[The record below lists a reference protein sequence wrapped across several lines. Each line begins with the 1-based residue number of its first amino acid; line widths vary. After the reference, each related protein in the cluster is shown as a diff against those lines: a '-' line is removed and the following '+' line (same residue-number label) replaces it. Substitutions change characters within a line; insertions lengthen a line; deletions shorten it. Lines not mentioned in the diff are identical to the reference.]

1 MVLPNKMEELSRR
14 KEVVMKSSRNFLF
27 AMLVLFV
34 LFCLL
39 QINLPKKFVW
49 SPTFSHVD
57 KQPLGCFVFDSVL
70 TQSLPNGYHVTKK
83 TFFQLDQEHAK
94 EKISVLMVVNQQ
106 DLKQLDVKYLCNIA
120 RRGGKVMVVASSS
133 FDDGRNADT
142 VVGDT
147 VGGGKMEEV
156 SVSDDSHENP
166 FVDELERTFKVKIED
181 GMYFSLRGILSG
193 LRAHDNDMYD
203 TIYWNNRETMYAVQ
217 PYRMFYNMVG
227 GTLFVD
233 SVPKVKR
240 LAYTLSTA
248 GYDYKYDS
256 LYVGDFTRFDT
267 IVDKKER
274 IERIDTFAI
283 KKVPAAVSV
292 PYGKGEVIFV
302 SSPLLF
308 TNYGMLE
315 GNTFVYIF
323 RLMSYL
329 ADLPVY
335 RTEAYVKT
343 DAMLVAEQSPFREFI
358 KRPPLRWALY
368 LALLGV
374 VLFMIFTARRRQRV
388 IPIMSKPANR
398 SLEFI
403 QLIGTLYYQRKD
415 HVDLVRKK
423 FKLFA
428 EELRKTAGV
437 DISDVNTDDRE
448 YLLLAEKTGM
458 NCDRLKKVIR
468 QIRLVLH
475 SEDNISVEEMRSLI
489 DAMDT
494 IVRHAKNG

>member
-1 MVLPNKMEELSRR
+1 MVLQNKMEEVSRR

-39 QINLPKKFVW
+39 QVNLPKKFVW

-142 VVGDT
+142 VV
-147 VGGGKMEEV
+147 
-156 SVSDDSHENP
+156 
-166 FVDELERTFKVKIED
+166 VDELERTFKVKIED
-181 GMYFSLRGILSG
+181 GIYFSLRGILSG
-193 LRAHDNDMYD
+193 LKAHDNDMYD
-203 TIYWNNRETMYAVQ
+203 TIYWNNRETMYAAQ
-217 PYRMFYNMVG
+217 SYRMFYNMVG

-248 GYDYKYDS
+248 GYDYKHDS

-283 KKVPAAVSV
+283 KKIPAAVSV

-458 NCDRLKKVIR
+458 NSDRLKKVIR

-475 SEDNISVEEMRSLI
+475 SEGNISVEEMRSLI

>member
-1 MVLPNKMEELSRR
+1 
-14 KEVVMKSSRNFLF
+14 MKSSRNFLF

-39 QINLPKKFVW
+39 QVNLPKKFVW

-57 KQPLGCFVFDSVL
+57 KQPFGCFVFDSVL

-94 EKISVLMVVNQQ
+94 EKISVLMVVDQQ
-106 DLKQLDVKYLCNIA
+106 NLKQLDVKYLCNIA
-120 RRGGKVMVVASSS
+120 RRGGKVMVVASGS

-142 VVGDT
+142 VV
-147 VGGGKMEEV
+147 
-156 SVSDDSHENP
+156 
-166 FVDELERTFKVKIED
+166 VDELERTFNVRIED
-181 GMYFSLRGILSG
+181 GTYFSLRGILAG
-193 LRAHDNDMYD
+193 LKAHDNDMYD
-203 TIYWNNRETMYAVQ
+203 TIYWNNRETMYAAQ
-217 PYRMFYNMVG
+217 SYRMFYNMVG

-248 GYDYKYDS
+248 GYDYRHDS
-256 LYVGDFTRFDT
+256 LYVGDFTGFDT
-267 IVDKKER
+267 IVDEKER

-315 GNTFVYIF
+315 GNTSVYIF

-458 NCDRLKKVIR
+458 NSDRLKKVIR

-475 SEDNISVEEMRSLI
+475 SEGNISVEEMRSLI

>member
-1 MVLPNKMEELSRR
+1 
-14 KEVVMKSSRNFLF
+14 MKSSRNFLF

-39 QINLPKKFVW
+39 QVNLPKKFVW

-94 EKISVLMVVNQQ
+94 EKISVLMVVDQHN
-106 DLKQLDVKYLCNIA
+106 LKQLDVKYLCNIA

-142 VVGDT
+142 VV
-147 VGGGKMEEV
+147 
-156 SVSDDSHENP
+156 
-166 FVDELERTFKVKIED
+166 VDELERTFKVRIED
-181 GMYFSLRGILSG
+181 GMYFSLRGILAG
-193 LRAHDNDMYD
+193 LKAHDNDMYD
-203 TIYWNNRETMYAVQ
+203 TIYWNNRETMYAAQ
-217 PYRMFYNMVG
+217 PYKMFYNMVG

-248 GYDYKYDS
+248 GYDYKLDS
-256 LYVGDFTRFDT
+256 LYVGDFTGFDT
-267 IVDKKER
+267 IVDEKER

-283 KKVPAAVSV
+283 KKVPTAVSV

-368 LALLGV
+368 LSLLGV

-388 IPIMSKPANR
+388 IPIISKPANR

-458 NCDRLKKVIR
+458 NSDRLKKVIR

-475 SEDNISVEEMRSLI
+475 SEGNISVEEMRSLI

>member
-1 MVLPNKMEELSRR
+1 
-14 KEVVMKSSRNFLF
+14 
-27 AMLVLFV
+27 MLVLFV

-39 QINLPKKFVW
+39 QVNLPKKFVW

-94 EKISVLMVVNQQ
+94 EKISVLMVVDQQ
-106 DLKQLDVKYLCNIA
+106 NLKQLDVKYLCNIA

-142 VVGDT
+142 VV
-147 VGGGKMEEV
+147 
-156 SVSDDSHENP
+156 
-166 FVDELERTFKVKIED
+166 VDELERTFNVRIED
-181 GMYFSLRGILSG
+181 GTYFSLRGILAG
-193 LRAHDNDMYD
+193 LKAHDNDMYD
-203 TIYWNNRETMYAVQ
+203 TIYWNNRETMYAAQ
-217 PYRMFYNMVG
+217 SYRMFYNMVG

-248 GYDYKYDS
+248 GYDYKHDS
-256 LYVGDFTRFDT
+256 LYVGDFTGFDT
-267 IVDKKER
+267 IVDEKER

-283 KKVPAAVSV
+283 KKVPTAVSV

-315 GNTFVYIF
+315 GNTSVYIF

-458 NCDRLKKVIR
+458 NSDRLKKVIR

-475 SEDNISVEEMRSLI
+475 SEGNISVEEMRSLI

>member
-1 MVLPNKMEELSRR
+1 
-14 KEVVMKSSRNFLF
+14 
-27 AMLVLFV
+27 MLVLFV

-39 QINLPKKFVW
+39 QVNLPKKFVW

-94 EKISVLMVVNQQ
+94 EKISVLMVVDQQ
-106 DLKQLDVKYLCNIA
+106 NLKQLDVKYLCNIA
-120 RRGGKVMVVASSS
+120 RRGGKVMVVASGS

-142 VVGDT
+142 VV
-147 VGGGKMEEV
+147 
-156 SVSDDSHENP
+156 
-166 FVDELERTFKVKIED
+166 VDELERTFKVRIED
-181 GMYFSLRGILSG
+181 GTYFSLRGILAG
-193 LRAHDNDMYD
+193 LKAHDNDMYD
-203 TIYWNNRETMYAVQ
+203 TIYWNNRETMYAAQ

-248 GYDYKYDS
+248 GYDYRQDS
-256 LYVGDFTRFDT
+256 LYVGDFTGFDT
-267 IVDKKER
+267 IVDEKER

-283 KKVPAAVSV
+283 KKIPVAVSV

-388 IPIMSKPANR
+388 IPILSKPANR

-448 YLLLAEKTGM
+448 YLFLAEKTGM
-458 NCDRLKKVIR
+458 NSDRLKKVIR

-475 SEDNISVEEMRSLI
+475 SEGNISVEEMRSLI

>member
-1 MVLPNKMEELSRR
+1 
-14 KEVVMKSSRNFLF
+14 MKSSRNFLF
-27 AMLVLFV
+27 AMLGLFV

-39 QINLPKKFVW
+39 QVNLPKKFVW

-142 VVGDT
+142 VV
-147 VGGGKMEEV
+147 
-156 SVSDDSHENP
+156 
-166 FVDELERTFKVKIED
+166 VDELERTFKVKIED
-181 GMYFSLRGILSG
+181 GIYFSLRGILSG
-193 LRAHDNDMYD
+193 LKAHDNDMYD
-203 TIYWNNRETMYAVQ
+203 TIYWNNRETMYAAQ
-217 PYRMFYNMVG
+217 SYRMFYNMVG

-283 KKVPAAVSV
+283 KKVPTAVSV

-415 HVDLVRKK
+415 HGDLVRKK

-458 NCDRLKKVIR
+458 NSDRLKKVIR

-475 SEDNISVEEMRSLI
+475 SEGNISVEEMRSLI

>member
-1 MVLPNKMEELSRR
+1 
-14 KEVVMKSSRNFLF
+14 MKSSRNFLF

-39 QINLPKKFVW
+39 QVNLPKKFVW

-57 KQPLGCFVFDSVL
+57 KQPFGCFVFDSVL

-94 EKISVLMVVNQQ
+94 EKISVLMVVDQQ

-133 FDDGRNADT
+133 FDDGRNTDT
-142 VVGDT
+142 VV
-147 VGGGKMEEV
+147 
-156 SVSDDSHENP
+156 
-166 FVDELERTFKVKIED
+166 VDELERTFKVRIED
-181 GMYFSLRGILSG
+181 GTYFSLRGILAG
-193 LRAHDNDMYD
+193 LKAHDNDMYD
-203 TIYWNNRETMYAVQ
+203 TIYWNNRETMYAAQ
-217 PYRMFYNMVG
+217 SYRMFYNMVG

-248 GYDYKYDS
+248 GYDYRQDS
-256 LYVGDFTRFDT
+256 LYVGDFTGFDT
-267 IVDKKER
+267 IVDEKER

-283 KKVPAAVSV
+283 KKIPVAVSV

-458 NCDRLKKVIR
+458 NSDRLKKVIR

-475 SEDNISVEEMRSLI
+475 SEGNISVEEMRSLI

>member
-1 MVLPNKMEELSRR
+1 
-14 KEVVMKSSRNFLF
+14 MKSSRNFLF
-27 AMLVLFV
+27 VMLVLFV

-39 QINLPKKFVW
+39 QVNLPKKFVW

-94 EKISVLMVVNQQ
+94 EKISVLMVVDQQ
-106 DLKQLDVKYLCNIA
+106 NLKQLDVKYLCNIA

-142 VVGDT
+142 VV
-147 VGGGKMEEV
+147 
-156 SVSDDSHENP
+156 
-166 FVDELERTFKVKIED
+166 VDELERTFNVRIED
-181 GMYFSLRGILSG
+181 GTYFSLRGILAG
-193 LRAHDNDMYD
+193 LKAHDNDMYD
-203 TIYWNNRETMYAVQ
+203 TIYWNNRETMYAAQ
-217 PYRMFYNMVG
+217 SYRMFYNMVG

-248 GYDYKYDS
+248 GYDYRQDS
-256 LYVGDFTRFDT
+256 LYVGDFTGFDT
-267 IVDKKER
+267 IVDEKER

-283 KKVPAAVSV
+283 KKVPTAVSV

-388 IPIMSKPANR
+388 IPILSKPANR

-458 NCDRLKKVIR
+458 NSDRLKKVIR

-475 SEDNISVEEMRSLI
+475 SEGNISVEEMRSLI

>member
-1 MVLPNKMEELSRR
+1 
-14 KEVVMKSSRNFLF
+14 MKSSRNFLF

-39 QINLPKKFVW
+39 QVNLPKKFVW

-57 KQPLGCFVFDSVL
+57 KQPFGCFVFDSVL

-94 EKISVLMVVNQQ
+94 EKISVLMVVDQQ

-120 RRGGKVMVVASSS
+120 RCGGKVMVVASSS

-142 VVGDT
+142 VV
-147 VGGGKMEEV
+147 
-156 SVSDDSHENP
+156 
-166 FVDELERTFKVKIED
+166 VDELERTFKVRIED
-181 GMYFSLRGILSG
+181 GMYFSLRGILAG
-193 LRAHDNDMYD
+193 LKAHDNDMYD
-203 TIYWNNRETMYAVQ
+203 TIYWNNRETMYAAQ
-217 PYRMFYNMVG
+217 SYRMFYNMVG

-240 LAYTLSTA
+240 LAYTLSTT
-248 GYDYKYDS
+248 GYDYKLDS
-256 LYVGDFTRFDT
+256 LYVGDFTGFDT
-267 IVDKKER
+267 IVDEKER

-283 KKVPAAVSV
+283 KKVPTAVSV

-315 GNTFVYIF
+315 GNTSVYIF

-458 NCDRLKKVIR
+458 NSDRLKKVIR

-475 SEDNISVEEMRSLI
+475 SEGNISVEEMRSLI

>member
-1 MVLPNKMEELSRR
+1 
-14 KEVVMKSSRNFLF
+14 MKSSRNFLF

-39 QINLPKKFVW
+39 QVNLPKKFVW

-57 KQPLGCFVFDSVL
+57 KQPFGCFVFDSVL

-94 EKISVLMVVNQQ
+94 EKISVLMVVDQQ

-142 VVGDT
+142 VV
-147 VGGGKMEEV
+147 
-156 SVSDDSHENP
+156 
-166 FVDELERTFKVKIED
+166 VDELERTFKVKIED
-181 GMYFSLRGILSG
+181 GLYFSLRGILSG
-193 LRAHDNDMYD
+193 LKAHDNDMYD
-203 TIYWNNRETMYAVQ
+203 TIYWNNRETMYAAQ
-217 PYRMFYNMVG
+217 SYRMFYNMVG

-248 GYDYKYDS
+248 GYDYRQDS
-256 LYVGDFTRFDT
+256 LYVGDFTSFDT
-267 IVDKKER
+267 IVDEKER

-315 GNTFVYIF
+315 GNTSVYIF

-458 NCDRLKKVIR
+458 NSDRLKKMIR

-475 SEDNISVEEMRSLI
+475 SEGNISVEEMRSLI

>member
-1 MVLPNKMEELSRR
+1 
-14 KEVVMKSSRNFLF
+14 MKSSRNFLF

-39 QINLPKKFVW
+39 QVNLPKKFVW

-57 KQPLGCFVFDSVL
+57 KQPFGCFVFDSVL

-94 EKISVLMVVNQQ
+94 EKISVLMVVDQQ
-106 DLKQLDVKYLCNIA
+106 NLKQLDVKYLCNIA

-142 VVGDT
+142 VV
-147 VGGGKMEEV
+147 
-156 SVSDDSHENP
+156 
-166 FVDELERTFKVKIED
+166 VDELERTFNVRIED
-181 GMYFSLRGILSG
+181 GTYFSLRGILAG
-193 LRAHDNDMYD
+193 LKAHDNDMYD
-203 TIYWNNRETMYAVQ
+203 TIYWNNRETMYAAQ

-248 GYDYKYDS
+248 GYDYRQDS
-256 LYVGDFTRFDT
+256 LYVGDFTGFDT
-267 IVDKKER
+267 IVDEKER

-283 KKVPAAVSV
+283 KKVPTAVSV

-315 GNTFVYIF
+315 GNTSVYIF

-388 IPIMSKPANR
+388 IPIISKPANR

-458 NCDRLKKVIR
+458 NSDRLKKVIR

-475 SEDNISVEEMRSLI
+475 SEGNISVEEMRSLI

>member
-1 MVLPNKMEELSRR
+1 
-14 KEVVMKSSRNFLF
+14 MKSSRNFLF

-39 QINLPKKFVW
+39 QVNLPKKFVW

-57 KQPLGCFVFDSVL
+57 KQPFGCFVFDSVL

-94 EKISVLMVVNQQ
+94 EKISVLMVVDQQ
-106 DLKQLDVKYLCNIA
+106 NLKQLDVKYLCNIA

-142 VVGDT
+142 VV
-147 VGGGKMEEV
+147 
-156 SVSDDSHENP
+156 
-166 FVDELERTFKVKIED
+166 VDELERTFKVRIED
-181 GMYFSLRGILSG
+181 GLYFSLRGILAG
-193 LRAHDNDMYD
+193 LKAHDNDMYD
-203 TIYWNNRETMYAVQ
+203 TIYWNNRETMYAAQ
-217 PYRMFYNMVG
+217 SYRMFYNMVG

-248 GYDYKYDS
+248 GYDYKHDS

-267 IVDKKER
+267 IVDEKER

-283 KKVPAAVSV
+283 KKVPTAVSV

-315 GNTFVYIF
+315 GNTSVYIF

-458 NCDRLKKVIR
+458 NSDRLKKVIR

-475 SEDNISVEEMRSLI
+475 SEGNISVEEMRSLI

>member
-1 MVLPNKMEELSRR
+1 MVPPNKMEELSRR

-27 AMLVLFV
+27 AMLVLFL

-39 QINLPKKFVW
+39 QVNLPKKFVW

-57 KQPLGCFVFDSVL
+57 KQPFGCFVFDSVL

-94 EKISVLMVVNQQ
+94 EKISVLMVVDQHN
-106 DLKQLDVKYLCNIA
+106 LKQLDVKYLCNIA

-142 VVGDT
+142 VV
-147 VGGGKMEEV
+147 
-156 SVSDDSHENP
+156 
-166 FVDELERTFKVKIED
+166 VDELERTFKVRIED
-181 GMYFSLRGILSG
+181 GMYFSLRGILAG
-193 LRAHDNDMYD
+193 LKAHDNDMYD
-203 TIYWNNRETMYAVQ
+203 TIYWNNRETMYAAQ
-217 PYRMFYNMVG
+217 SYRMFYNMVG

-248 GYDYKYDS
+248 GYDYKLDS
-256 LYVGDFTRFDT
+256 LYVGDFTGFDT
-267 IVDKKER
+267 IVDEKER

-283 KKVPAAVSV
+283 KKVPTAVSV

-315 GNTFVYIF
+315 GNTSVYIF

-458 NCDRLKKVIR
+458 NSDRLKKVIR

-475 SEDNISVEEMRSLI
+475 SEGNISVEEMRSLI

>member
-1 MVLPNKMEELSRR
+1 
-14 KEVVMKSSRNFLF
+14 
-27 AMLVLFV
+27 MLVLFV

-39 QINLPKKFVW
+39 QVNLPKKFVW

-57 KQPLGCFVFDSVL
+57 KQPFGCFVFDSVL

-94 EKISVLMVVNQQ
+94 EKISVLMVVDQQ
-106 DLKQLDVKYLCNIA
+106 NLKQLDVKYLCNIA

-142 VVGDT
+142 VV
-147 VGGGKMEEV
+147 
-156 SVSDDSHENP
+156 
-166 FVDELERTFKVKIED
+166 VDELERTFKVRIED
-181 GMYFSLRGILSG
+181 GTYFSLRGILSG
-193 LRAHDNDMYD
+193 LKAHDNDMYD
-203 TIYWNNRETMYAVQ
+203 TIYWNNRETMYAAQ
-217 PYRMFYNMVG
+217 SYRMFYNMVG

-248 GYDYKYDS
+248 GYDYRHDS
-256 LYVGDFTRFDT
+256 LYVGDFTSFDT
-267 IVDKKER
+267 IVDEKER

-283 KKVPAAVSV
+283 KKVPVAVSV

-323 RLMSYL
+323 RLISYL

-458 NCDRLKKVIR
+458 NSDRLKKVIR
-468 QIRLVLH
+468 QIRLALH
-475 SEDNISVEEMRSLI
+475 SEGNISVEEMRSLI

>member
-1 MVLPNKMEELSRR
+1 MVLQNKMEELPRR

-39 QINLPKKFVW
+39 QVNLPKKFVW

-94 EKISVLMVVNQQ
+94 EKISVLMVVDQQ
-106 DLKQLDVKYLCNIA
+106 NLKQLDVKYLCNIA
-120 RRGGKVMVVASSS
+120 RRGGKVMVVASGS

-142 VVGDT
+142 VV
-147 VGGGKMEEV
+147 
-156 SVSDDSHENP
+156 
-166 FVDELERTFKVKIED
+166 VDELERTFNVRIED
-181 GMYFSLRGILSG
+181 GTYFSLRGILSG
-193 LRAHDNDMYD
+193 LKAHDNDMYD
-203 TIYWNNRETMYAVQ
+203 TIYWNNRETMYAAQ
-217 PYRMFYNMVG
+217 SYRMFYNMVG

-283 KKVPAAVSV
+283 KKIPAAVSV

-415 HVDLVRKK
+415 HVNLVRKK

-458 NCDRLKKVIR
+458 NSDRLKKVIR

-475 SEDNISVEEMRSLI
+475 SEGNISVEEMRSLI

>member
-1 MVLPNKMEELSRR
+1 
-14 KEVVMKSSRNFLF
+14 MKSSRNFLF

-39 QINLPKKFVW
+39 QVNLPKKFVW

-57 KQPLGCFVFDSVL
+57 KQPFGCFVFDSVL

-94 EKISVLMVVNQQ
+94 ERISVLMVVDQQ
-106 DLKQLDVKYLCNIA
+106 NLKQLDVKYLCNIA

-142 VVGDT
+142 VV
-147 VGGGKMEEV
+147 
-156 SVSDDSHENP
+156 
-166 FVDELERTFKVKIED
+166 VDELERTFKVRIED
-181 GMYFSLRGILSG
+181 GLYFSLRGILSG
-193 LRAHDNDMYD
+193 LKAHDNDMYD
-203 TIYWNNRETMYAVQ
+203 TIYWNNRETMYAAQ
-217 PYRMFYNMVG
+217 SYRMFYNMVG

-240 LAYTLSTA
+240 LAYTLSAA
-248 GYDYKYDS
+248 GYDYKLDS

-267 IVDKKER
+267 IVDEKER

-283 KKVPAAVSV
+283 KKVPTAVSV

-315 GNTFVYIF
+315 GNTSVYIF

-458 NCDRLKKVIR
+458 NSDRLKKVIR

-475 SEDNISVEEMRSLI
+475 SEGNISVEEMRSLI

>member
-1 MVLPNKMEELSRR
+1 
-14 KEVVMKSSRNFLF
+14 MKSSRNFLF
-27 AMLVLFV
+27 VMLVLFV

-39 QINLPKKFVW
+39 QVNLPKKFVW

-94 EKISVLMVVNQQ
+94 EKISVLMVVDQQ
-106 DLKQLDVKYLCNIA
+106 NLKQLDVKYLCNIA

-142 VVGDT
+142 VV
-147 VGGGKMEEV
+147 
-156 SVSDDSHENP
+156 
-166 FVDELERTFKVKIED
+166 VDELERTFNVRIED
-181 GMYFSLRGILSG
+181 GTYFSLRGILAG
-193 LRAHDNDMYD
+193 LKAHDNDMYD
-203 TIYWNNRETMYAVQ
+203 TIYWNNRETMYAAQ
-217 PYRMFYNMVG
+217 SYRMFYNMVG

-248 GYDYKYDS
+248 GYDYKLDS
-256 LYVGDFTRFDT
+256 LYVGDFTSFDT
-267 IVDKKER
+267 IVDEKER

-283 KKVPAAVSV
+283 KKVPTAVSV

-458 NCDRLKKVIR
+458 NSDRLKKVIR

-475 SEDNISVEEMRSLI
+475 SEGNISVEEMRSLI

>member
-1 MVLPNKMEELSRR
+1 
-14 KEVVMKSSRNFLF
+14 
-27 AMLVLFV
+27 MLVLFV

-39 QINLPKKFVW
+39 QVNLPKKFVW

-94 EKISVLMVVNQQ
+94 EKISVLMVVDQQ
-106 DLKQLDVKYLCNIA
+106 NLKQLDVKYLCNIA

-142 VVGDT
+142 VV
-147 VGGGKMEEV
+147 
-156 SVSDDSHENP
+156 
-166 FVDELERTFKVKIED
+166 VDELERTFNVRIED
-181 GMYFSLRGILSG
+181 GTYFSLRGILAG
-193 LRAHDNDMYD
+193 LKVHDNDMYD
-203 TIYWNNRETMYAVQ
+203 TIYWNNRETMYAAQ
-217 PYRMFYNMVG
+217 SYRMFYNMVG

-248 GYDYKYDS
+248 GYDYKHDS
-256 LYVGDFTRFDT
+256 LYVGDFTGFDT
-267 IVDKKER
+267 IVDEKER

-283 KKVPAAVSV
+283 KKIPVAVSV

-458 NCDRLKKVIR
+458 NSDRLKKVIR

-475 SEDNISVEEMRSLI
+475 SEGNISVEEMRSLI

>member
-1 MVLPNKMEELSRR
+1 
-14 KEVVMKSSRNFLF
+14 
-27 AMLVLFV
+27 MLVLFV

-39 QINLPKKFVW
+39 QVNLPKKFVW

-83 TFFQLDQEHAK
+83 TFFQLDQEYAK
-94 EKISVLMVVNQQ
+94 EKISVLMVVDQQ
-106 DLKQLDVKYLCNIA
+106 NLKQLDVKYLCNIA

-142 VVGDT
+142 VV
-147 VGGGKMEEV
+147 
-156 SVSDDSHENP
+156 
-166 FVDELERTFKVKIED
+166 VDELERTFKVKIED
-181 GMYFSLRGILSG
+181 GTYFSLRGILSG
-193 LRAHDNDMYD
+193 LKAHDNDMYD
-203 TIYWNNRETMYAVQ
+203 TIYWNNRETMYAAQ
-217 PYRMFYNMVG
+217 SYRMFYNMVG

-248 GYDYKYDS
+248 GYDYRHDS
-256 LYVGDFTRFDT
+256 LYVGDFTGFDT

-283 KKVPAAVSV
+283 KKVPTAVSV

-458 NCDRLKKVIR
+458 NSDRLKKVIR

-475 SEDNISVEEMRSLI
+475 SEGNISVEEMRSLI

>member
-1 MVLPNKMEELSRR
+1 
-14 KEVVMKSSRNFLF
+14 MKSSRNFLF

-39 QINLPKKFVW
+39 QVNLPKKFVW

-94 EKISVLMVVNQQ
+94 EKISVLMVVDQQ

-133 FDDGRNADT
+133 LDDGRNADT
-142 VVGDT
+142 VV
-147 VGGGKMEEV
+147 
-156 SVSDDSHENP
+156 
-166 FVDELERTFKVKIED
+166 VDELERTFKVRIED
-181 GMYFSLRGILSG
+181 GMYFSLRGILAG
-193 LRAHDNDMYD
+193 LKAHDNDMYD
-203 TIYWNNRETMYAVQ
+203 TIYWNNRETMYAAQ

-283 KKVPAAVSV
+283 KKIPVAVSV

-315 GNTFVYIF
+315 GNTSVYIF

-374 VLFMIFTARRRQRV
+374 ALFMIFTARRRQRV

-448 YLLLAEKTGM
+448 YQLLAEKTGM

-475 SEDNISVEEMRSLI
+475 SEGNISVEEMRSLI

>member
-1 MVLPNKMEELSRR
+1 
-14 KEVVMKSSRNFLF
+14 MKSSRNFLF

-39 QINLPKKFVW
+39 QVNLPKKFVW

-94 EKISVLMVVNQQ
+94 EKISVLMVVDQQ

-133 FDDGRNADT
+133 LDDGRNADT
-142 VVGDT
+142 VV
-147 VGGGKMEEV
+147 
-156 SVSDDSHENP
+156 
-166 FVDELERTFKVKIED
+166 VDELERTFKVRIED
-181 GMYFSLRGILSG
+181 GLYFSLRGILAG
-193 LRAHDNDMYD
+193 LKAHDNDMYD
-203 TIYWNNRETMYAVQ
+203 TIYWNNRETMYAAQ

-283 KKVPAAVSV
+283 KKIPVAVSV

-315 GNTFVYIF
+315 GNTSVYIF

-388 IPIMSKPANR
+388 IPIISKPANR

-475 SEDNISVEEMRSLI
+475 SEGNISVEEMRSLI

>member
-1 MVLPNKMEELSRR
+1 
-14 KEVVMKSSRNFLF
+14 MKSSRNFLF

-39 QINLPKKFVW
+39 QVNLPKKFVW

-57 KQPLGCFVFDSVL
+57 KQPFGCFVFDSVL

-94 EKISVLMVVNQQ
+94 EKISVLMVVDQQ

-142 VVGDT
+142 VV
-147 VGGGKMEEV
+147 
-156 SVSDDSHENP
+156 
-166 FVDELERTFKVKIED
+166 VDELERTFKVRIED
-181 GMYFSLRGILSG
+181 GIYFSLRGILSG
-193 LRAHDNDMYD
+193 LKAHDNDMYD
-203 TIYWNNRETMYAVQ
+203 TIYWNNRETMYAAQ
-217 PYRMFYNMVG
+217 SYRMFYNMVG

-248 GYDYKYDS
+248 GYDYRLDS

-283 KKVPAAVSV
+283 KKIPVAVSV

-315 GNTFVYIF
+315 GNTSVYIF

-458 NCDRLKKVIR
+458 NSDRLKKVIR

-475 SEDNISVEEMRSLI
+475 SEGNISVEEMRSLI

>member
-1 MVLPNKMEELSRR
+1 
-14 KEVVMKSSRNFLF
+14 MKSSRNFLF

-39 QINLPKKFVW
+39 QVNLPKKFVW

-94 EKISVLMVVNQQ
+94 EKISVLMVVDQQ
-106 DLKQLDVKYLCNIA
+106 NLKQLDVKYLCNIA

-133 FDDGRNADT
+133 FDDCRNADT
-142 VVGDT
+142 VV
-147 VGGGKMEEV
+147 
-156 SVSDDSHENP
+156 
-166 FVDELERTFKVKIED
+166 VDELERTFKVKIED
-181 GMYFSLRGILSG
+181 GIYFSLRGILSG
-193 LRAHDNDMYD
+193 LKAHDNDMYD
-203 TIYWNNRETMYAVQ
+203 TIYWNNRETMYAAQ
-217 PYRMFYNMVG
+217 SYRMFYNMVG

-248 GYDYKYDS
+248 GYDYKHDS

-274 IERIDTFAI
+274 IERIDTSAI
-283 KKVPAAVSV
+283 KKVPTAVSI

-315 GNTFVYIF
+315 GNTSVYIF

-374 VLFMIFTARRRQRV
+374 ALFMIFTARRRQRV

-458 NCDRLKKVIR
+458 NSDRLKKVIR

-475 SEDNISVEEMRSLI
+475 SEGNISVEEMRSLI

>member
-1 MVLPNKMEELSRR
+1 MVQPNKMEKLSRR

-39 QINLPKKFVW
+39 QVNLPKKFVW

-57 KQPLGCFVFDSVL
+57 KQPFGCFVFDSVL

-94 EKISVLMVVNQQ
+94 EKISVLMVVDQHN
-106 DLKQLDVKYLCNIA
+106 LKQLDVKYLCNIA

-142 VVGDT
+142 VV
-147 VGGGKMEEV
+147 
-156 SVSDDSHENP
+156 
-166 FVDELERTFKVKIED
+166 VDELERTFKVRIED
-181 GMYFSLRGILSG
+181 GMYFSLRGILAG
-193 LRAHDNDMYD
+193 LKAHDNDMYD
-203 TIYWNNRETMYAVQ
+203 TIYWNNRETMYAAQ
-217 PYRMFYNMVG
+217 SYRMFYNMVG

-248 GYDYKYDS
+248 GYDYKLDS

-267 IVDKKER
+267 IVDEKER

-283 KKVPAAVSV
+283 KKVPTAVSV

-388 IPIMSKPANR
+388 IPIISKPANR

-458 NCDRLKKVIR
+458 NSDRLKKVIR

-475 SEDNISVEEMRSLI
+475 SEGNISVEEMRSLI

>member
-1 MVLPNKMEELSRR
+1 
-14 KEVVMKSSRNFLF
+14 
-27 AMLVLFV
+27 MLVLFV

-39 QINLPKKFVW
+39 QVNLPKKFVW

-57 KQPLGCFVFDSVL
+57 KQPFGCFVFDSVL

-94 EKISVLMVVNQQ
+94 EKISVLMVVDQQ
-106 DLKQLDVKYLCNIA
+106 NLKQLDVKYLCNIA
-120 RRGGKVMVVASSS
+120 RRGGKVMVVASGS

-142 VVGDT
+142 VV
-147 VGGGKMEEV
+147 
-156 SVSDDSHENP
+156 
-166 FVDELERTFKVKIED
+166 VDELERTFKVRIED
-181 GMYFSLRGILSG
+181 GTYFSLRGILAG
-193 LRAHDNDMYD
+193 LKAHDNDMYD
-203 TIYWNNRETMYAVQ
+203 TIYWNNRETMYAAQ
-217 PYRMFYNMVG
+217 SYRMFYNMVG

-248 GYDYKYDS
+248 GYDYKHDS
-256 LYVGDFTRFDT
+256 LYVGDFTGFDT
-267 IVDKKER
+267 IVDEKER

-283 KKVPAAVSV
+283 KKVPTAVSV

-315 GNTFVYIF
+315 GNTSVYMF

-458 NCDRLKKVIR
+458 NSDRLKKVIR

-475 SEDNISVEEMRSLI
+475 SEGNISVEEMRSLI

>member
-1 MVLPNKMEELSRR
+1 
-14 KEVVMKSSRNFLF
+14 MKSSRNFLF

-39 QINLPKKFVW
+39 QVNLPKKFVW

-57 KQPLGCFVFDSVL
+57 KQPFGCFVFDSVL

-94 EKISVLMVVNQQ
+94 EKISVLMVVDQQ
-106 DLKQLDVKYLCNIA
+106 NLKQLDVKYLCNIA
-120 RRGGKVMVVASSS
+120 RRGGKVMVVASGS

-142 VVGDT
+142 VV
-147 VGGGKMEEV
+147 
-156 SVSDDSHENP
+156 
-166 FVDELERTFKVKIED
+166 VDELERTFNVRIED
-181 GMYFSLRGILSG
+181 GTYFSLRGILSG
-193 LRAHDNDMYD
+193 LKAHDNDMYD
-203 TIYWNNRETMYAVQ
+203 TIYWNNRETMYAAQ
-217 PYRMFYNMVG
+217 SYRMFYNMVG

-315 GNTFVYIF
+315 GNTSVYIF

-458 NCDRLKKVIR
+458 NSDRLKKVIR

-475 SEDNISVEEMRSLI
+475 SEGNISVEEMRSLI

>member
-1 MVLPNKMEELSRR
+1 MALPNKMEELSRR

-39 QINLPKKFVW
+39 QVNLPKKFVW

-94 EKISVLMVVNQQ
+94 EKISVLMVVDQQ
-106 DLKQLDVKYLCNIA
+106 NLKQLDVKYLCNIA
-120 RRGGKVMVVASSS
+120 RRGGKVMVVASGS

-142 VVGDT
+142 VV
-147 VGGGKMEEV
+147 
-156 SVSDDSHENP
+156 
-166 FVDELERTFKVKIED
+166 VDELERTFKVRIED
-181 GMYFSLRGILSG
+181 GTYFSLRGILAG
-193 LRAHDNDMYD
+193 LKAHDNDMYD
-203 TIYWNNRETMYAVQ
+203 TIYWNNRETMYAAQ

-240 LAYTLSTA
+240 LAYT
-248 GYDYKYDS
+248 
-256 LYVGDFTRFDT
+256 V
-267 IVDKKER
+267 
-274 IERIDTFAI
+274 
-283 KKVPAAVSV
+283 KKVPVAVSV
-292 PYGKGEVIFV
+292 PYGKGEVLFV
-302 SSPLLF
+302 STPLLF

-315 GNTFVYIF
+315 GNTSVYIF

-329 ADLPVY
+329 ADFPVY
-335 RTEAYVKT
+335 RTEAYAKT
-343 DAMLVAEQSPFREFI
+343 DAMLVAEQSPLREFI

-368 LALLGV
+368 LTMLGV

-388 IPIMSKPANR
+388 IPVMSKPDNR

-437 DISDVNTDDRE
+437 DISDVNTDDSE

-458 NCDRLKKVIR
+458 DCDRLKKLIR
-468 QIRLVLH
+468 QIRFVLH
-475 SEDNISVEEMRSLI
+475 SEGNISVEEMRNLI
-489 DAMDT
+489 DAMNT
-494 IVRHAKNG
+494 IASHAKNG

>member
-1 MVLPNKMEELSRR
+1 
-14 KEVVMKSSRNFLF
+14 MKSSRNFLF

-39 QINLPKKFVW
+39 QVNLPKKFVW

-94 EKISVLMVVNQQ
+94 EKISVLMVVDQQ
-106 DLKQLDVKYLCNIA
+106 NLKQLDVKYLCNIA
-120 RRGGKVMVVASSS
+120 RRGGKVMVVASGS

-142 VVGDT
+142 VV
-147 VGGGKMEEV
+147 
-156 SVSDDSHENP
+156 
-166 FVDELERTFKVKIED
+166 VDELERTFKVRIED
-181 GMYFSLRGILSG
+181 GTYFSLRGILAG
-193 LRAHDNDMYD
+193 LKAHDNDMYD
-203 TIYWNNRETMYAVQ
+203 TIYWNNRETMYAAQ
-217 PYRMFYNMVG
+217 SYRMFYNMVG

-248 GYDYKYDS
+248 GYDYKLDS
-256 LYVGDFTRFDT
+256 LYVGDFTGFDT
-267 IVDKKER
+267 IVDEKER

-315 GNTFVYIF
+315 GNTSVYIF

-458 NCDRLKKVIR
+458 NSDRLKKVIR

-475 SEDNISVEEMRSLI
+475 SEGNISVEEMRSLI

>member
-1 MVLPNKMEELSRR
+1 MVLQNKMEEASRR

-39 QINLPKKFVW
+39 QVNLPKKFVW

-142 VVGDT
+142 VV
-147 VGGGKMEEV
+147 
-156 SVSDDSHENP
+156 
-166 FVDELERTFKVKIED
+166 VDELERTFKVKIED

-193 LRAHDNDMYD
+193 LKAHDNDMYD

-217 PYRMFYNMVG
+217 SYRMFYNMVG

-233 SVPKVKR
+233 SVPKVKK

-315 GNTFVYIF
+315 GNTSVYIF

-448 YLLLAEKTGM
+448 YLFLAEKTGM
-458 NCDRLKKVIR
+458 NSNRLKKVIR

-475 SEDNISVEEMRSLI
+475 SEGNISVEEMRSLI

>member
-1 MVLPNKMEELSRR
+1 
-14 KEVVMKSSRNFLF
+14 MKSSRNFLF

-39 QINLPKKFVW
+39 QVNLPKKFVW

-57 KQPLGCFVFDSVL
+57 KQPFGCFVFDSVL

-94 EKISVLMVVNQQ
+94 EKISVLMVVDQQ
-106 DLKQLDVKYLCNIA
+106 NLKQLDVKYLCNIA

-142 VVGDT
+142 VV
-147 VGGGKMEEV
+147 
-156 SVSDDSHENP
+156 
-166 FVDELERTFKVKIED
+166 VDELERTFNVRIED
-181 GMYFSLRGILSG
+181 GTYFSLRGILSG
-193 LRAHDNDMYD
+193 LKAHDNDMYD
-203 TIYWNNRETMYAVQ
+203 TIYWNNRETMYAAQ
-217 PYRMFYNMVG
+217 SYRMFYNMVG

-248 GYDYKYDS
+248 GYDYRHDS
-256 LYVGDFTRFDT
+256 LYVGDFTGFDT
-267 IVDKKER
+267 IVDEKER

-283 KKVPAAVSV
+283 KKIPVAVSV

-458 NCDRLKKVIR
+458 NSDRLKKVIR

-475 SEDNISVEEMRSLI
+475 SEGNISVEEMRSLI

>member
-1 MVLPNKMEELSRR
+1 
-14 KEVVMKSSRNFLF
+14 MKSSRNFLF

-39 QINLPKKFVW
+39 QVNLPKKFVW

-94 EKISVLMVVNQQ
+94 EKISVLMVVDQQ
-106 DLKQLDVKYLCNIA
+106 NLKQLDVKYLCNIA

-142 VVGDT
+142 VV
-147 VGGGKMEEV
+147 
-156 SVSDDSHENP
+156 
-166 FVDELERTFKVKIED
+166 VDELERTFKVRIED
-181 GMYFSLRGILSG
+181 GTYFSLRGILSG
-193 LRAHDNDMYD
+193 LKAHDNDMYD
-203 TIYWNNRETMYAVQ
+203 TIYWNNRETMYAAQ
-217 PYRMFYNMVG
+217 SYRMFYNMVG

-248 GYDYKYDS
+248 GYDYKHDS
-256 LYVGDFTRFDT
+256 LYVGDFTGFDT
-267 IVDKKER
+267 IVDEKER

-283 KKVPAAVSV
+283 KKIPVAVSV

-458 NCDRLKKVIR
+458 NSDRLKKVIR

-475 SEDNISVEEMRSLI
+475 SEGNISVEEMRSLI

>member
-1 MVLPNKMEELSRR
+1 
-14 KEVVMKSSRNFLF
+14 MKSSRNFLF

-39 QINLPKKFVW
+39 QVNLPKKFVW

-57 KQPLGCFVFDSVL
+57 KQPFGCFVFDSVL

-94 EKISVLMVVNQQ
+94 EKISVLMVVDQQ
-106 DLKQLDVKYLCNIA
+106 NLKQLDVKYLCNIA

-142 VVGDT
+142 VV
-147 VGGGKMEEV
+147 
-156 SVSDDSHENP
+156 
-166 FVDELERTFKVKIED
+166 VDELERTFNVRIED
-181 GMYFSLRGILSG
+181 GTYFSLRGILAG
-193 LRAHDNDMYD
+193 LKAHDNDMYD
-203 TIYWNNRETMYAVQ
+203 TIYWNNRETMYAAQ
-217 PYRMFYNMVG
+217 SYRMFYNMVG

-240 LAYTLSTA
+240 LAYTLSTT
-248 GYDYKYDS
+248 GYDYKLDS
-256 LYVGDFTRFDT
+256 LYVGDFTGFDT
-267 IVDKKER
+267 IVDEKER

-283 KKVPAAVSV
+283 KKVPTAVSV

-315 GNTFVYIF
+315 GNTSVYIF

-458 NCDRLKKVIR
+458 NSDRLKKVIR

-475 SEDNISVEEMRSLI
+475 SEGNISVEEMRSLI

>member
-1 MVLPNKMEELSRR
+1 
-14 KEVVMKSSRNFLF
+14 MKSSRNFLF

-39 QINLPKKFVW
+39 QVNLPKKFVW

-57 KQPLGCFVFDSVL
+57 KQPFGCFVFDSVL

-94 EKISVLMVVNQQ
+94 EKISVLMVVDQHN
-106 DLKQLDVKYLCNIA
+106 LKQLDVKYLCNIA

-133 FDDGRNADT
+133 FDDGRNTDT
-142 VVGDT
+142 VV
-147 VGGGKMEEV
+147 
-156 SVSDDSHENP
+156 
-166 FVDELERTFKVKIED
+166 VDELERTFKVRIED
-181 GMYFSLRGILSG
+181 GMYFSLRGILAG
-193 LRAHDNDMYD
+193 LKAHDNDMYD
-203 TIYWNNRETMYAVQ
+203 TIYWNNRETMYAAQ
-217 PYRMFYNMVG
+217 SYRMFYNMVG

-248 GYDYKYDS
+248 GYDYKLDS

-283 KKVPAAVSV
+283 KKIPVAVSV

-315 GNTFVYIF
+315 GNTSVYIF

-448 YLLLAEKTGM
+448 YQLLAEKTGM
-458 NCDRLKKVIR
+458 NSDRLKKVIR

-475 SEDNISVEEMRSLI
+475 SEGNISVEEMRSLI

>member
-1 MVLPNKMEELSRR
+1 
-14 KEVVMKSSRNFLF
+14 
-27 AMLVLFV
+27 MLVLFV

-39 QINLPKKFVW
+39 QVNLPKKFVW

-94 EKISVLMVVNQQ
+94 EKISVLMVVDQQ
-106 DLKQLDVKYLCNIA
+106 NLKQLDVKYLCNIA

-142 VVGDT
+142 VV
-147 VGGGKMEEV
+147 
-156 SVSDDSHENP
+156 
-166 FVDELERTFKVKIED
+166 VDELERTFKVKIED
-181 GMYFSLRGILSG
+181 GIYFSLRGILSG
-193 LRAHDNDMYD
+193 LKAHDNDMYD
-203 TIYWNNRETMYAVQ
+203 TIYWNNRETMYAAQ
-217 PYRMFYNMVG
+217 SYRMFYNMVG

-248 GYDYKYDS
+248 GYDYKHDS

-267 IVDKKER
+267 IVDEKER

-283 KKVPAAVSV
+283 KKVPTAVSV

-315 GNTFVYIF
+315 GNTFGYIF

-437 DISDVNTDDRE
+437 DISDVNTDDSE

-475 SEDNISVEEMRSLI
+475 SEGNISVEEMRSLI

-494 IVRHAKNG
+494 IVSHAKNG

>member
-1 MVLPNKMEELSRR
+1 
-14 KEVVMKSSRNFLF
+14 MKSSRNFLF

-39 QINLPKKFVW
+39 QVNLPKKFVW

-57 KQPLGCFVFDSVL
+57 KQPFGCFVFDSVL

-94 EKISVLMVVNQQ
+94 EKISVLMVVDQHN
-106 DLKQLDVKYLCNIA
+106 LKQLDVKYLCNIA

-133 FDDGRNADT
+133 LDDGRNADT
-142 VVGDT
+142 VV
-147 VGGGKMEEV
+147 
-156 SVSDDSHENP
+156 
-166 FVDELERTFKVKIED
+166 VDELERTFKVRIED
-181 GMYFSLRGILSG
+181 GMYFSLRGILAG
-193 LRAHDNDMYD
+193 LKAHDNDMYD
-203 TIYWNNRETMYAVQ
+203 TIYWNNRETMYAAQ
-217 PYRMFYNMVG
+217 SYRMFYNMVG

-248 GYDYKYDS
+248 GYDYKLDS
-256 LYVGDFTRFDT
+256 LYVGDFTGFDT
-267 IVDKKER
+267 IVDEKER

-283 KKVPAAVSV
+283 KKVPTAVSV

-315 GNTFVYIF
+315 GNTSVYIF

-403 QLIGTLYYQRKD
+403 QLIGTLYYQRKN

-448 YLLLAEKTGM
+448 YQLLAEKTGM
-458 NCDRLKKVIR
+458 NSDRLKKVIR

-475 SEDNISVEEMRSLI
+475 SEGNISVEEMRSLI

>member
-1 MVLPNKMEELSRR
+1 
-14 KEVVMKSSRNFLF
+14 MKSSRNFLF

-39 QINLPKKFVW
+39 QVNLPKKFVW

-57 KQPLGCFVFDSVL
+57 KQPFGCFVFDSVL

-94 EKISVLMVVNQQ
+94 EKISVLMVVDQHN
-106 DLKQLDVKYLCNIA
+106 LKQLDVKYLCNIA

-142 VVGDT
+142 VV
-147 VGGGKMEEV
+147 
-156 SVSDDSHENP
+156 
-166 FVDELERTFKVKIED
+166 VDELERTFKVRIED
-181 GMYFSLRGILSG
+181 GMYFSLRGILAG
-193 LRAHDNDMYD
+193 LKAHDNDMYD
-203 TIYWNNRETMYAVQ
+203 TIYWNNRETMYAAQ
-217 PYRMFYNMVG
+217 PYKMFYNMVG

-248 GYDYKYDS
+248 GYDYKLDS
-256 LYVGDFTRFDT
+256 LYVGDFTGFDT
-267 IVDKKER
+267 IVDEKER

-315 GNTFVYIF
+315 GNTSVYIF

-437 DISDVNTDDRE
+437 DISDVNTDDSE

-458 NCDRLKKVIR
+458 NSDRLKKVIR

-475 SEDNISVEEMRSLI
+475 SEGNISVEEMRSLI

>member
-39 QINLPKKFVW
+39 QVNLPKKFVW

-94 EKISVLMVVNQQ
+94 EKISVLMVVDQQ
-106 DLKQLDVKYLCNIA
+106 NLKQLDVKYLCNIA

-142 VVGDT
+142 VV
-147 VGGGKMEEV
+147 
-156 SVSDDSHENP
+156 
-166 FVDELERTFKVKIED
+166 VDELERTFKVKIED
-181 GMYFSLRGILSG
+181 GIYFSLRGILSG
-193 LRAHDNDMYD
+193 LKAHDNDMYD
-203 TIYWNNRETMYAVQ
+203 TIYWNNRETMYAAQ
-217 PYRMFYNMVG
+217 SYRMFYNMVG

-283 KKVPAAVSV
+283 KKIPTAVSV

-458 NCDRLKKVIR
+458 NSDRLKKVIR

-475 SEDNISVEEMRSLI
+475 SEGNISVEEMRSLI

>member
-1 MVLPNKMEELSRR
+1 
-14 KEVVMKSSRNFLF
+14 MKSSRNFLF

-39 QINLPKKFVW
+39 QVNLPKKFVW

-94 EKISVLMVVNQQ
+94 EKISVLMVVDQHN
-106 DLKQLDVKYLCNIA
+106 LKQLDVKYLCNIA

-142 VVGDT
+142 VV
-147 VGGGKMEEV
+147 
-156 SVSDDSHENP
+156 
-166 FVDELERTFKVKIED
+166 VDELERTFKVKIED
-181 GMYFSLRGILSG
+181 GLYFSLRGILSG
-193 LRAHDNDMYD
+193 LKAHDNDMYD
-203 TIYWNNRETMYAVQ
+203 TIYWNNRETMYAAQ
-217 PYRMFYNMVG
+217 SYRMFYNMVG

-248 GYDYKYDS
+248 GYDYKLDS

-267 IVDKKER
+267 IVDEKER

-283 KKVPAAVSV
+283 KKVPTAVSV

-388 IPIMSKPANR
+388 IPIISKPANR

-458 NCDRLKKVIR
+458 NSDRLKKVIR

-475 SEDNISVEEMRSLI
+475 SEGNISVEEMRSLI

>member
-1 MVLPNKMEELSRR
+1 
-14 KEVVMKSSRNFLF
+14 MKSSRNFLF

-39 QINLPKKFVW
+39 QVNLPKKFVW

-57 KQPLGCFVFDSVL
+57 KQPFGCFVFDSVL

-94 EKISVLMVVNQQ
+94 EKISVLMVVDQQ
-106 DLKQLDVKYLCNIA
+106 NLKQLDVKYLCNIA

-142 VVGDT
+142 VV
-147 VGGGKMEEV
+147 
-156 SVSDDSHENP
+156 
-166 FVDELERTFKVKIED
+166 VDELERTFKVKIEA
-181 GMYFSLRGILSG
+181 GLYFSLRGILSG

-203 TIYWNNRETMYAVQ
+203 TIYWNNRETMYAAQ
-217 PYRMFYNMVG
+217 SYRMFYNMVG

-248 GYDYKYDS
+248 GYDYKHDS
-256 LYVGDFTRFDT
+256 LYVGDFTSFDT
-267 IVDKKER
+267 IVDEKER

-315 GNTFVYIF
+315 GNTSVYIF

-458 NCDRLKKVIR
+458 NSDRLKKVIR

-475 SEDNISVEEMRSLI
+475 SEGNISVEEMRSLI

>member
-1 MVLPNKMEELSRR
+1 
-14 KEVVMKSSRNFLF
+14 MKSSRNFLF

-39 QINLPKKFVW
+39 QVNLPKKFVW

-94 EKISVLMVVNQQ
+94 EKISVLMVVDQQ

-142 VVGDT
+142 VV
-147 VGGGKMEEV
+147 
-156 SVSDDSHENP
+156 
-166 FVDELERTFKVKIED
+166 VDELERTFKVKIED
-181 GMYFSLRGILSG
+181 GLYFSLRGILAG
-193 LRAHDNDMYD
+193 LKAHDNDMYD
-203 TIYWNNRETMYAVQ
+203 TIYWNNQETMYAAQ

-248 GYDYKYDS
+248 GYDYKHDS

-283 KKVPAAVSV
+283 KKIPVAVSV

-458 NCDRLKKVIR
+458 NSDRLKKVIR

-475 SEDNISVEEMRSLI
+475 SEGNISVEEMRSLI